1 MLENNNDNYTND
13 SVELFSLSNGFI
25 ASKSDECSKLI
36 EHLLEDGI
44 LWEFLSALINSYTD
58 KDDLSSILRSLNV
71 QPKIEKH
78 KDEELD
84 EVKQEFSKSLQQV
97 LSEVQGLRDLIST
110 GTLIPSTS
118 PNITQTSVSSGNTES
133 IVTRSK
139 VRKNT
144 GGGSAKGGFAAKAS
158 KIQGLT
164 RKQG

>member
-110 GTLIPSTS
+110 GTLIPSAS

-133 IVTRSK
+133 TVTRSK

-164 RKQG
+164 RK